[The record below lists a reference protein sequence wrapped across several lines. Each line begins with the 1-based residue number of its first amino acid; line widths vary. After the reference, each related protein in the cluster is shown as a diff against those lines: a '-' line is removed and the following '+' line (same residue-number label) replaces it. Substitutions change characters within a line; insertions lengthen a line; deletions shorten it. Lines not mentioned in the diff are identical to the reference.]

1 MPAPKPYHRLGP
13 LVPNRFIPPKGQKKV
28 YLPNF
33 TLTLLRTPFA
43 PPNYATFIVP
53 LNTNKFDIKDYL
65 YQLYGVEVISVR
77 SYIKQA
83 KVRQDKP
90 SARLPKPNRWYR
102 PRATKRMTIE
112 MPASAPFVWP
122 SPPED
127 FKPWDKDMHETAV
140 KEREAERKA
149 VGPDAKRN
157 PKGDGKTLREQ
168 AEELLSG
175 KKAWRPGWVDWDVT
189 GRARGDVGAQVEI

>member
-53 LNTNKFDIKDYL
+53 LDSNKFDIKDYL
-65 YQLYGVEVISVR
+65 YRLYGVQVLSVR
-77 SYIKQA
+77 SYVQQA
-83 KVRQDKP
+83 KVRMDKP
-90 SARLPKPNRWYR
+90 GARLPKRNRWFR

-112 MPASAPFVWP
+112 MPASAPFVY
-122 SPPED
+122 PPPPDD
-127 FKPWDKDMHETAV
+127 FKPWDKETHEKAT
-140 KEREAERKA
+140 KERDAEQESIGPEARRK
-149 VGPDAKRN
+149 PR
-157 PKGDGKTLREQ
+157 GDGKTLREQ
-168 AEELLSG
+168 AEELSSG
-175 KKAWRPGWVDWDVT
+175 KKVWRPGWVDWDVT
-189 GRARGDVGAQVEI
+189 GRGRGDVGAQVEI

>member
-1 MPAPKPYHRLGP
+1 
-13 LVPNRFIPPKGQKKV
+13 
-28 YLPNF
+28 
-33 TLTLLRTPFA
+33 
-43 PPNYATFIVP
+43 
-53 LNTNKFDIKDYL
+53 
-65 YQLYGVEVISVR
+65 
-77 SYIKQA
+77 
-83 KVRQDKP
+83 
-90 SARLPKPNRWYR
+90 
-102 PRATKRMTIE
+102 MTIE

-157 PKGDGKTLREQ
+157 PKGDGKTLRQQ

-189 GRARGDVGAQVEI
+189 GRVRGDVGAQVEI